1 MWPPLLCLL
10 SFTAIFTCA
19 RGRGDDPLNLNGNIT
34 IRWDIVSWTPDGYVA
49 SVDIMNYQQYRT
61 VTEPGWRLGWTWA
74 RREVIWSMV
83 GARPLRRG
91 DCSSF
96 KDGIPA
102 SCTRSP
108 TVADL
113 TANMPSREKI
123 DGCCKG
129 GVLLTQLQD
138 ARKSVAK
145 FQIAVGAAGTTS
157 KTVQLPKN
165 YTLAAPGGGGYSCSS
180 AKIVPPTKFLSNGRK
195 RVTLAMSF
203 NRLFNDV
210 AGGVPLRSAARIQA
224 AVLRVPVLRPRDEG
238 PVRYV
243 CVQLQALRRQV
254 VRAEFRQTESG
265 KSPVECTN
273 HMCPININW
282 HLLSK
287 SKGSVR
293 WFEVSISNLNRHANY
308 TDWILMIQHPAVQ
321 KFVNA
326 NTNYWSLPSKLGS
339 MDVLWGI
346 ENYDQG
352 LGPLGSGRSTAK
364 FVISYKGSPGNWNFS
379 SNVFFNGDRCTNPP
393 LPQRG
398 SST

>member
-19 RGRGDDPLNLNGNIT
+19 RGGGGGGGDDPLNLNGNIT

-49 SVDIMNYQQYRT
+49 SVDIVNFQQYRT

-180 AKIVPPTKFLSNGRK
+180 AKIVPPTKFLSKGRK
-195 RVTLAMSF
+195 RVTLAMMTW
-203 NRLFNDV
+203 
-210 AGGVPLRSAARIQA
+210 
-224 AVLRVPVLRPRDEG
+224 
-238 PVRYV
+238 
-243 CVQLQALRRQV
+243 QV
-254 VRAEFRQTESG
+254 VCRYAPPRGYKPPCCVSLSSDQGTKVPCATCACSCKPSDAKSCAPSSGKTERG
-265 KSPVECTN
+265 KSPVQCTN

-326 NTNYWSLPSKLGS
+326 NTNYWSLPSELGS

-379 SNVFFNGDRCTNPP
+379 SNVVFNGDRCTNPP